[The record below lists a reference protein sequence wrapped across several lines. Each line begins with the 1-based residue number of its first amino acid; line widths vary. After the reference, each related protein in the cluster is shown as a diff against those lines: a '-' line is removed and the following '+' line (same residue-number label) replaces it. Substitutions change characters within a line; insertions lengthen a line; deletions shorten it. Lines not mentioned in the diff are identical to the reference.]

1 MRRIAL
7 ALTTVALL
15 AGFAVACTP
24 PAFDT
29 AVVASNLDHP
39 WDIGFLPN
47 GTMVVTERD
56 GRFSR
61 IVGGQAQL
69 IVAPA
74 DVRAD
79 VSAGDEGGMLG
90 LAVDP
95 QFASNGYVFV
105 CMASTAG
112 AVDDVRVVR
121 FTLSQNGATVL
132 ARQDV
137 FTGLPLTSGRHS
149 GCRPRFGPDN
159 VLWVGTGDSATGT
172 VPQNPLSGGGK
183 VLRLNRD
190 GTSAAGNPFGLAWY
204 TRGHRNL
211 QGLAFRPS
219 DGMPFSVEHGTFRDD
234 EINVLVA
241 GGNYGWDPVP
251 GYNELRPMTDL
262 TKFPDAAGRQVVLG
276 RADDRTVGRDVHLGF
291 EVGGVERR
299 VGRRGAE
306 GAAVARFLHRGIRRD
321 RLVEHSAHRP
331 RPTAID
337 RAGARRQP
345 VHQHRQR
352 WRQRRRAPAH
362 PERRTRHPR
371 DSTSTTRTKGRLRR
385 GFGAQVLVLRVHRDE
400 LGDVPAPRH
409 DVATACAD
417 IVEGT
422 TYQGGAETLTAT
434 LPLDLGVRHQDSIVD
449 DLEVG
454 GPDHPVVHPEL
465 IA

>member
-1 MRRIAL
+1 
-7 ALTTVALL
+7 
-15 AGFAVACTP
+15 
-24 PAFDT
+24 
-29 AVVASNLDHP
+29 
-39 WDIGFLPN
+39 
-47 GTMVVTERD
+47 
-56 GRFSR
+56 
-61 IVGGQAQL
+61 
-69 IVAPA
+69 
-74 DVRAD
+74 
-79 VSAGDEGGMLG
+79 MLG

-137 FTGLPLTSGRHS
+137 FTGLPLTTGRHS

-262 TKFPDAAGRQVVLG
+262 TKFSDAQV
-276 RADDRTVGRDVHLGF
+276 AKWSS
-291 EVGGVERR
+291 
-299 VGRRGAE
+299 GAPTIAPS
-306 GAAVARFLHRGIRRD
+306 GATFISGSKWGAWNGALAVAVLKAQQLQRFLHRAIRRD
-321 RLVEHSAHRP
+321 RLVEHRAHRP

-345 VHQHRQR
+345 LHQHRQR
-352 WRQRRRAPAH
+352 WRHRRRAPAH
-362 PERRTRHPR
+362 PERRTVTLGIRRALHLRKGAYEEASARRSWYSACIAMNSATYQHRGTTWPPR
-371 DSTSTTRTKGRLRR
+371 ARTSSRAPRTK
-385 GFGAQVLVLRVHRDE
+385 V
-400 LGDVPAPRH
+400 APR
-409 DVATACAD
+409 
-417 IVEGT
+417 
-422 TYQGGAETLTAT
+422 
-434 LPLDLGVRHQDSIVD
+434 P
-449 DLEVG
+449 
-454 GPDHPVVHPEL
+454 
-465 IA
+465 

>member
-1 MRRIAL
+1 M
-7 ALTTVALL
+7 
-15 AGFAVACTP
+15 
-24 PAFDT
+24 
-29 AVVASNLDHP
+29 ASNLDHP

-74 DVRAD
+74 DVR
-79 VSAGDEGGMLG
+79 SAGEGGMLG

-121 FTLSQNGATVL
+121 FTLSQNGANVL

-183 VLRLNRD
+183 VLRLNRN

-262 TKFPDAAGRQVVLG
+262 TKFPDAQV
-276 RADDRTVGRDVHLGF
+276 AKWSS
-291 EVGGVERR
+291 GVPTIAPS
-299 VGRRGAE
+299 GATFISGSKW
-306 GAAVARFLHRGIRRD
+306 GAWNGALAVAVLKAQQLRVFYTAQSGAIALSNTVLTD
-321 RLVEHSAHRP
+321 R
-331 RPTAID
+331 
-337 RAGARRQP
+337 
-345 VHQHRQR
+345 
-352 WRQRRRAPAH
+352 
-362 PERRTRHPR
+362 
-371 DSTSTTRTKGRLRR
+371 GRLRSIVQ
-385 GFGAQVLVLRVHRDE
+385 GPDGNLYISTDNGGGNDVVLRLTPSV
-400 LGDVPAPRH
+400 
-409 DVATACAD
+409 VAS
-417 IVEGT
+417 
-422 TYQGGAETLTAT
+422 
-434 LPLDLGVRHQDSIVD
+434 P
-449 DLEVG
+449 
-454 GPDHPVVHPEL
+454 
-465 IA
+465 